1 MLWWWLR
8 GPNLYLLMTRFAV
21 RRLVAALTI
30 ALVCSVATPA
40 FAKKKKPVARPEAVH
55 AVGRGSA
62 RGRVVKAAATKREGK
77 TRMSHHTEAKK
88 IAVAEPK
95 ARPHAKHV
103 VASHKRIAKKH
114 AEEKAAAPEKSG
126 RVHAWVNQSRASAD
140 KTEKKP
146 VVEKSAEAKAVVAEV
161 KPGGKAT
168 SADFLRAAAGDE
180 KSVRETGVSH
190 PGEDDDAPVV
200 KGKSVAATPTASAK
214 GRTETAVVESN
225 DDAKPVAV
233 VKNVK
238 AAAAKMTGPAKNVA
252 EKIASD
258 DDVQDVASPVMV
270 PALYTKRGRLIMPK
284 PMKGSRE
291 ILVHQNEMADAEGL
305 DRIEDDDDLA
315 EMRAHKLLVAIP
327 ASGSLRVDERLPSNR
342 RYCRPWTAKF
352 LTDMARAHYARF
364 KTPLQVNSA
373 VRTVAFQARLLRTNG
388 NAAPIKGETASPHL
402 TGGAVDLAKHG
413 LSMAEIAWMRG
424 YLLPLVQ
431 AGKVDVEEE
440 FQQACFHIS
449 VYKKYM
455 PVATPK
461 HNLAGG
467 GGRTGASGA
476 MIAAAGLR

>member
-1 MLWWWLR
+1 MLWWPLR
-8 GPNLYLLMTRFAV
+8 DPNLYMLMTRFAV

-40 FAKKKKPVARPEAVH
+40 FAKKKKPVVRAEAVH
-55 AVGRGSA
+55 VVGRSA
-62 RGRVVKAAATKREGK
+62 RGRVVKAAAEKPAGK
-77 TRMSHHTEAKK
+77 TRLSHRGGAKK
-88 IAVAEPK
+88 VEVVEVK

-103 VASHKRIAKKH
+103 LASHKRGTKRH
-114 AEEKAAAPEKSG
+114 TEEKTATPQMSR
-126 RVHAWVNQSRASAD
+126 RVHAWVNQSRAAA
-140 KTEKKP
+140 EKKP
-146 VVEKSAEAKAVVAEV
+146 AVEKAADAKAAVVADA
-161 KPGGKAT
+161 KPSGKAT

-180 KSVRETGVSH
+180 KRETGVSR
-190 PGEDDDAPVV
+190 PDEDDDAGPAVKTKVAAVPVASV
-200 KGKSVAATPTASAK
+200 KGRA
-214 GRTETAVVESN
+214 ETAVMEAN
-225 DDAKPVAV
+225 DDAKPVTVA
-233 VKNVK
+233 KNMK
-238 AAAAKMTGPAKNVA
+238 AAAAKVTGPAKTVA
-252 EKIASD
+252 EKIAND

-270 PALYTKRGRLIMPK
+270 PALYTKRGRLIVPK

-327 ASGSLRVDERLPSNR
+327 ASGSLRVDERLPANR

-364 KTPLQVNSA
+364 KTPMQVNSA

-388 NAAPIKGETASPHL
+388 NAAPVKGETASPHL

-413 LSMAEIAWMRG
+413 LSLAEIAWMRG

-461 HNLAGG
+461 RDLAGG
-467 GGRTGASGA
+467 GGRTAASGA